1 MSNLDCSFYNLLKPS
16 NNEMVLVTFTAYK
29 ESHIEGRLVEYNN
42 NIFMNYSDATKKRNV
57 SKWKK
62 IVPLNKPMVAK
73 IVNNDSDIIQVSLS
87 YLQDNL
93 DNKQHKQNNQHM
105 EQFTKNNQL
114 ISFFKKLSVVGKK
127 DMTELWKTI
136 IYTIDKQRREEYEP
150 ENMPSLLNYCI
161 DEQEFIKT
169 VFEESDNSDI
179 YPKFIELL
187 DNLSKEKPYNIV
199 SKIEIISNG
208 GIKNTIELFKK
219 ATQTINFEYSLRYDT
234 APAYIFE
241 SNSIESSDDDHQKL
255 FKFIES
261 EGNKLNP
268 KTFARLVSTIHS

>member
-1 MSNLDCSFYNLLKPS
+1 MSNLDCPFYNLLKPS
-16 NNEMVLVTFTAYK
+16 NDEIVLVTFTTYK

-93 DNKQHKQNNQHM
+93 DNKQHM

-136 IYTIDKQRREEYEP
+136 IYTIDKQRRDEYEP
-150 ENMPSLLNYCI
+150 ENMPCLLNYCI
-161 DEQEFIKT
+161 DEHEFIKT

-219 ATQTINFEYSLRYDT
+219 AIETITFEHSLRYDT
-234 APAYIFE
+234 APAYIFD
-241 SNSIESSDDDHQKL
+241 SNSIDSSDDDHQKL
-255 FKFIES
+255 FKFLES
-261 EGNKLNP
+261 EGQKLNP
-268 KTFARLVSTIHS
+268 KTFTRLVSTIHS

>member
-1 MSNLDCSFYNLLKPS
+1 MSNLECCFYDLLKPPI
-16 NNEMVLVTFTAYK
+16 NELVLVTFSIYK
-29 ESHIEGRLVEYNN
+29 DSHINGRLVEYNN
-42 NIFMNYSDATKKRNV
+42 NIFLNYSDATRKRSVKN
-57 SKWKK
+57 WKK
-62 IVPLNKPMVAK
+62 IVPLNKQMVAK
-73 IVNNDSDIIQVSLS
+73 VENNDSDIIQVSLS
-87 YLQDNL
+87 NLIDNI
-93 DNKQHKQNNQHM
+93 DNKQNM
-105 EQFTKNNQL
+105 ENFTKNNQL
-114 ISFFKKLSVVGKK
+114 ISFFKKLSIIGKK
-127 DMTELWKTI
+127 NMTELWKTI
-136 IYTIDKQRREEYEP
+136 IYTIDKQRRDEYEP
-150 ENMPSLLNYCI
+150 ENMPCLLNYCI

-219 ATQTINFEYSLRYDT
+219 TIETITFEHSIRYDT

-241 SNSIESSDDDHQKL
+241 SNSIDSSDDDHQKL
-255 FKFIES
+255 FKFLES
-261 EGNKLNP
+261 EGQKLNP